1 MPKLEDTLNKYLKS
15 IEPHLDQQSLARTQ
29 DLVKKFS
36 TPGGVGQKLQKLL
49 EEHASK
55 KENWLSD
62 WWLQCAYLEYRDPVV
77 VWSSPGLVFP
87 QRKFETEDDRIVF
100 TSKVISAALA
110 YKNLIDAGKV
120 ALEYVGKMP
129 LDMQQYNKIFGTC
142 RIPGIERDNLSF
154 HPDSTHIVLVID
166 NEYYKI
172 PVYNKEKRTLSQDQI
187 LSQIKQCMND
197 SKSRKTKSAPIGLL
211 STDHRDNWGKAYAE
225 LINDPKNKA
234 SVREIQSAL
243 FTVSLD
249 KFLAPQESADDTV
262 TACHQLIHGGGSKY
276 NAGNRWYDKTLQLI
290 VGNTGING
298 LTYEHSPAEG
308 GPIAVLTDHIINYV

>member
-1 MPKLEDTLNKYLKS
+1 MPKLEDTLVKYLKS
-15 IEPHLDQQSLARTQ
+15 VEPHLDQQSLVRTQ
-29 DLVKKFS
+29 DLVKQFNAS
-36 TPGGVGQKLQKLL
+36 GGIGQKLQKLL
-49 EEHASK
+49 EEQASK

-87 QRKFETEDDRIVF
+87 QRKFETEDDRIAF
-100 TSKVISAALA
+100 TSKVISAALT

-120 ALEYVGKMP
+120 PVEYAGKLP
-129 LDMQQYNKIFGTC
+129 LDMQQYKKIFGTC

-154 HPDSTHIVLVID
+154 HPESQHIVLVID

-172 PVYNKEKRTLSQDQI
+172 PVYNKEKRILSEDQI
-187 LSQIKQCMND
+187 VSQIKQCVNE

-234 SVREIQSAL
+234 SVEEIQSAL
-243 FTVSLD
+243 FTISLD
-249 KFLAPQESADDTV
+249 KFLAPQEGADDTI
-262 TACHQLIHGGGSKY
+262 TACHQLIHGGGSKF
-276 NAGNRWYDKTLQLI
+276 NAGNRWYDKTLQLV

-308 GPIAVLTDHIINYV
+308 GPIAVLTDYLINYV